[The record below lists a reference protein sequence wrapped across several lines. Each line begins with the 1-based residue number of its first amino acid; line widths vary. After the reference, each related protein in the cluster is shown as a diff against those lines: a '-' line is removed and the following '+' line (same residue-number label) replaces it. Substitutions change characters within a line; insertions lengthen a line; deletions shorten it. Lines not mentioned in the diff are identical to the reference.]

1 MHFRPALAA
10 LATIGLA
17 LPAMAHDQ
25 DEVIMLAGISAA
37 FSAANLVGEPEIVDC
52 TLSGGAQTHC
62 LSLTVRPEP
71 TGYVPGPWCPTS
83 ASDGPDVSG
92 IWLHEGRVYDADG
105 SFMGQLATLF
115 DDPAWQMVDPE
126 TGKIA
131 VTDTKE
137 KCAAAARPDV
147 GAEYANT
154 CVECLP
160 EYLDPD
166 LTVTYVIPFEP
177 VTAQAPSPTQQAGS
191 GVAFNGIRLDAPAPV
206 DAILGAYTI
215 APFDDCGGHINL
227 FVGYHYHAATDCIET
242 GADTAEDHAAP
253 VGLAMDGHA
262 IFPALTED
270 QATAA
275 ALDACFGH
283 SSDGL
288 GYHYHAGP
296 AGGNAILGCLTAQ
309 YGCVLEKGAETCDA
323 SQRRGPPP
331 RD

>member
-1 MHFRPALAA
+1 MHFKPALAA
-10 LATIGLA
+10 IAAVGLA
-17 LPAMAHDQ
+17 FPAAAHEH
-25 DEVIMLAGISAA
+25 DESSVLAALTEA
-37 FSAANLVGEPEIVDC
+37 FSGADLAAAPKIVDC
-52 TLSGGAQTHC
+52 TLSGGARARC

-71 TGYVPGPWCPTS
+71 SGYVPGPWCPTS
-83 ASDGPDVSG
+83 ADDGPDVSG
-92 IWLHEGRVYDADG
+92 IWLHDGRVFDADG
-105 SFMGQLATLF
+105 SFMGQIAELF
-115 DDPAWQMVDPE
+115 DDPAWQMVDPD

-166 LTVTYVIPFEP
+166 LTVTYVIPLHP
-177 VTAQAPSPTQQAGS
+177 VPAQAPAPTRDAGS

-227 FVGYHYHAATDCIET
+227 FVGYHYHAATDCI
-242 GADTAEDHAAP
+242 GASAGGSDAHAAP
-253 VGLAMDGHA
+253 VGLAMDGYA
-262 IFPALTED
+262 IYPTLSDEE
-270 QATAA
+270 TAA
-275 ALDACFGH
+275 AGLDSCFGH
-283 SSDGL
+283 EAAGL

-296 AGGNAILGCLTAQ
+296 AGGNAILGCLSGQ
-309 YGCVLEKGAETCDA
+309 FGCVLEGGAGQCDA